1 MYPIDQYSSNGFA
14 SPIRVMR
21 ESLSAELADRVKK
34 LRKSDPNLAERALG
48 TNCHLLFPWLHELTH
63 MTEILD
69 EVEKVIGPDILLW
82 STSFFI
88 KDPGSKSY
96 VSWHQDSTY
105 WGLIPLEIVTAW
117 LAFTPSK
124 TSNGCMQII
133 PGSHLRGQSAHKD
146 TFADDNLLSRGQE
159 IEVDI
164 SDEKVVDLAL
174 EPGEMSLHHVR
185 IFHGSNSNDSNT
197 ARIGFAMRY
206 IPAYTR
212 QEGGRT
218 FAELVRGE
226 DRFMN
231 FDTPTPPTIEMGE
244 EEWAIQQE
252 SLKRLNSILL
262 DGVAQQSKVIGHQ
275 PYI

>member
-1 MYPIDQYSSNGFA
+1 MYSIDQYSSNGFA
-14 SPIRVMR
+14 FPIRAIT
-21 ESLSAELADRVKK
+21 ESRSAELADRVQK
-34 LRKSDPNLAERALG
+34 LMKTDPQLAERAFG

-69 EVEKVIGPDILLW
+69 EVEKIIGPDILLW
-82 STSFFI
+82 SSSFFI

-105 WGLIPLEIVTAW
+105 WGLKPQEIVTAW
-117 LAFTPSK
+117 LAFTPSN
-124 TSNGCMQII
+124 TSNGCMRVI
-133 PGSHLRGQSAHKD
+133 PGSHCRGQSDHKD
-146 TFADDNLLSRGQE
+146 TFANDNLLSRGQE
-159 IEVDI
+159 IAVDI
-164 SDEKVVDLAL
+164 SNEKVVDLVL

-185 IFHGSNSNDSNT
+185 IFHGSNSNDSN
-197 ARIGFAMRY
+197 AIRIGFAIRY
-206 IPAYTR
+206 IPAYTS

-226 DRFMN
+226 DRFRI
-231 FDTPTPPTIEMGE
+231 FDTPTPPTVEMGE

-262 DGVAQQSKVIGHQ
+262 DGAMQQSKVIGHQ
-275 PYI
+275 PYV

>member
-1 MYPIDQYSSNGFA
+1 MYSIDQYSSNGFA
-14 SPIRVMR
+14 SPIRVMTKSR
-21 ESLSAELADRVKK
+21 SAELADRVQK
-34 LRKSDPNLAERALG
+34 LRKTDPHLAERALG

-63 MTEILD
+63 MSEILD
-69 EVEKVIGPDILLW
+69 EVEQVIGPDIMLW
-82 STSFFI
+82 SSSFFI

-105 WGLIPLEIVTAW
+105 WGLKPLEIVTAW
-117 LAFTPSK
+117 MAFTPSNP
-124 TSNGCMQII
+124 SNGCMRVI
-133 PGSHLRGQSAHKD
+133 PGSHRRGQSAHKD
-146 TFADDNLLSRGQE
+146 AFADDNLLSRGQE

-164 SDEKVVDLAL
+164 SGEEVVDLVL
-174 EPGEMSLHHVR
+174 EQGEMSLHNVR
-185 IFHGSNSNDSNT
+185 IFHGSNRNDSN
-197 ARIGFAMRY
+197 AVRIGFAIRY

-226 DRFMN
+226 DRFRN
-231 FDTPTPPTIEMGE
+231 FDTPTPPAVEMGE

-262 DGVAQQSKVIGHQ
+262 DGTVQQSKVIGHQ
-275 PYI
+275 PYD

>member
-1 MYPIDQYSSNGFA
+1 MYSIDQYSANGFS
-14 SPIRVMR
+14 SPIRVMT
-21 ESLSAELADRVKK
+21 ESRSADLADKVQN
-34 LRKSDPNLAERALG
+34 LRNTNPNLAERALG
-48 TNCHLLFPWLHELTH
+48 TNCHLLFPWLHEVTH

-69 EVEKVIGPDILLW
+69 EVEKVIGTDILLW
-82 STSFFI
+82 SASFFI

-105 WGLIPLEIVTAW
+105 WGLKPLEIVTAW
-117 LAFTPSK
+117 LALTPSK
-124 TSNGCMQII
+124 SSNGCMQVI

-164 SDEKVVDLAL
+164 TNEKVVDLTL

-185 IFHGSNSNDSNT
+185 IFHGSNSNDSNS

-226 DRFMN
+226 DRFRN
-231 FDTPTPPTIEMGE
+231 FDTPTPPAVEMGE
-244 EEWAIQQE
+244 KEWAIQQE

-262 DGVAQQSKVIGHQ
+262 DGSV
-275 PYI
+275 

>member
-1 MYPIDQYSSNGFA
+1 MYSIDQFSTNGFS
-14 SPIRVMR
+14 SPIRVMT
-21 ESLSAELADRVKK
+21 ESQSADLAEKVQN
-34 LRKSDPNLAERALG
+34 LRNTDPKLAERALG
-48 TNCHLLFPWLHELTH
+48 TNCHLLFPWLHEVTH
-63 MTEILD
+63 MNEILD
-69 EVEKVIGPDILLW
+69 EVEKLIGTDILLW
-82 STSFFI
+82 SASFFI

-105 WGLIPLEIVTAW
+105 WGLKPLEIATAW
-117 LAFTPSK
+117 LALTPSK
-124 TSNGCMQII
+124 SSNGCMQVI
-133 PGSHLRGQSAHKD
+133 PGSHLRGQSEHKD

-164 SDEKVVDLAL
+164 SNENLVDLSL

-185 IFHGSNSNDSNT
+185 IFHGSNSNISNK

-226 DRFMN
+226 DRFRN
-231 FDTPTPPTIEMGE
+231 FDTPTPPTFEMGE

-252 SLKRLNSILL
+252 SLKRMNSILL
-262 DGVAQQSKVIGHQ
+262 DGSVQQSKIIGHQ
-275 PYI
+275 PYA

>member
-1 MYPIDQYSSNGFA
+1 MYSIDQYNSNGFA
-14 SPIRVMR
+14 YPIRAIT
-21 ESLSAELADRVKK
+21 ESRSTELADRLQK
-34 LRKSDPNLAERALG
+34 LRKTDPHLAERALG
-48 TNCHLLFPWLHELTH
+48 TNCHLLFPWLHELAQTS
-63 MTEILD
+63 EILD
-69 EVEKVIGPDILLW
+69 EVEQVIGTDIMLW
-82 STSFFI
+82 SSSFFI

-105 WGLIPLEIVTAW
+105 WGLKPQEIVTVW
-117 LAFTPSK
+117 LAFTPSN
-124 TSNGCMQII
+124 TSNGCMQVI
-133 PGSHLRGQSAHKD
+133 PGSHRRGQSDHKD
-146 TFADDNLLSRGQE
+146 TFANDNLLSRGQE

-164 SDEKVVDLAL
+164 SDEKVVDLVL

-185 IFHGSNSNDSNT
+185 IFHGSNSNDSN
-197 ARIGFAMRY
+197 AIRIGFAIRY
-206 IPAYTR
+206 IPAYTN

-226 DRFMN
+226 DRFRN
-231 FDTPTPPTIEMGE
+231 FDTPTTPTVEMGE

-262 DGVAQQSKVIGHQ
+262 DGAMQQSKVIGHQ

>member
-1 MYPIDQYSSNGFA
+1 MT
-14 SPIRVMR
+14 
-21 ESLSAELADRVKK
+21 ESRSTDLAHKVQN
-34 LRKSDPNLAERALG
+34 LRNTNPNLAERALG
-48 TNCHLLFPWLHELTH
+48 TNCHLLFPWLHEVTH

-69 EVEKVIGPDILLW
+69 EVEKVIGTDNLLW
-82 STSFFI
+82 SASFFI

-105 WGLIPLEIVTAW
+105 WGLKPLEIVTAW
-117 LAFTPSK
+117 LALTPSK
-124 TSNGCMQII
+124 SSNGCMQVI

-164 SDEKVVDLAL
+164 RDEKVVDLAL

-226 DRFMN
+226 DRFRN

-244 EEWAIQQE
+244 DEWAIQQE

>member
-14 SPIRVMR
+14 FPIRAITGSR
-21 ESLSAELADRVKK
+21 SAELADRVQK
-34 LRKSDPNLAERALG
+34 LRKTDPPLAERALG
-48 TNCHLLFPWLHELTH
+48 TNCHLLFPWLHELAHTSK
-63 MTEILD
+63 ILD
-69 EVEKVIGPDILLW
+69 EVEQVIGPNIMLW

-105 WGLIPLEIVTAW
+105 WGLNPLEIVTAW
-117 LAFTPSK
+117 LAFTPSNN
-124 TSNGCMQII
+124 SNGCMRVI
-133 PGSHLRGQSAHKD
+133 PESHRRGQSAHKD
-146 TFADDNLLSRGQE
+146 TFANHNLLSRGQE

-164 SDEKVVDLAL
+164 SGEQVVDLAL

-185 IFHGSNSNDSNT
+185 IFHGSNRNDSNT
-197 ARIGFAMRY
+197 VRIGFAIRY

-226 DRFMN
+226 DRFRN
-231 FDTPTPPTIEMGE
+231 FDTPTQPVVEMGE

-252 SLKRLNSILL
+252 SLKRLNNNLL
-262 DGVAQQSKVIGHQ
+262 DGTVQQSKVIGHQ

>member
-1 MYPIDQYSSNGFA
+1 MYSIDQYSSNGFA
-14 SPIRVMR
+14 SPIRAIT
-21 ESLSAELADRVKK
+21 ESRSAELADRVQK
-34 LRKSDPNLAERALG
+34 LRKTDPHLAERALG
-48 TNCHLLFPWLHELTH
+48 TNCHLLFPWLHELAHTS
-63 MTEILD
+63 EILD
-69 EVEKVIGPDILLW
+69 EVEQVIGPDIMLW
-82 STSFFI
+82 SSSFFI

-105 WGLIPLEIVTAW
+105 WGLKPLEIVTAW

-124 TSNGCMQII
+124 TSNGCMQVI

-185 IFHGSNSNDSNT
+185 IFHGSNRNDSN
-197 ARIGFAMRY
+197 AVRIGFAIRY

-226 DRFMN
+226 DRFRN
-231 FDTPTPPTIEMGE
+231 FDTPTPPAVEMGE

-262 DGVAQQSKVIGHQ
+262 DGAVQQSKVIGHQ
-275 PYI
+275 PYV

>member
-1 MYPIDQYSSNGFA
+1 MSSIDQYSSNGFA
-14 SPIRVMR
+14 FPIRAIT
-21 ESLSAELADRVKK
+21 ESRSAELADRVQK
-34 LRKSDPNLAERALG
+34 LMKTDPQLAERAFG

-82 STSFFI
+82 SSSFFI
-88 KDPGSKSY
+88 KDPGSKSF

-105 WGLIPLEIVTAW
+105 WGLKPQEIVTAW
-117 LAFTPSK
+117 LAFTPSNN
-124 TSNGCMQII
+124 SNGCMRVI
-133 PGSHLRGQSAHKD
+133 PGSHCRGQSDHKD
-146 TFADDNLLSRGQE
+146 TFANDNLLSRGQE

-164 SDEKVVDLAL
+164 SNEKVVDLVL

-185 IFHGSNSNDSNT
+185 IFHGSNSNDSN
-197 ARIGFAMRY
+197 AIRIGFAIRY
-206 IPAYTR
+206 LPAYTS

-226 DRFMN
+226 DRFRN
-231 FDTPTPPTIEMGE
+231 FDTPTPPTVEMGE

-262 DGVAQQSKVIGHQ
+262 DGAMQQSKVIGHQ
-275 PYI
+275 PYV

>member
-1 MYPIDQYSSNGFA
+1 MYSIDQYSSNGFA
-14 SPIRVMR
+14 FPIRAIT
-21 ESLSAELADRVKK
+21 ESRSAELADRVQK
-34 LRKSDPNLAERALG
+34 LMKTDPQLAERAFG

-69 EVEKVIGPDILLW
+69 EVEKIIGPDILLW
-82 STSFFI
+82 SSSFFI

-105 WGLIPLEIVTAW
+105 WGLKPQEIVTAW
-117 LAFTPSK
+117 LAFTPSN
-124 TSNGCMQII
+124 TSNGCMRVI
-133 PGSHLRGQSAHKD
+133 PGSHRRGQSAHKD
-146 TFADDNLLSRGQE
+146 AFADDNLLSRGQE

-164 SDEKVVDLAL
+164 SNEKVVELVL

-185 IFHGSNSNDSNT
+185 IFHGSNSNDSN
-197 ARIGFAMRY
+197 AIRIGFAIRY
-206 IPAYTR
+206 IPAYTS

-226 DRFMN
+226 DRFSN
-231 FDTPTPPTIEMGE
+231 FDTPTPPTVEMGE

-262 DGVAQQSKVIGHQ
+262 DGAMQQSKVIGHQ
-275 PYI
+275 PYV

>member
-1 MYPIDQYSSNGFA
+1 MYSIDQYSSNGFA
-14 SPIRVMR
+14 FPIRAIT
-21 ESLSAELADRVKK
+21 ESRSAELADRVQILIKT
-34 LRKSDPNLAERALG
+34 DPQLAERAFG

-82 STSFFI
+82 SSSFFI

-105 WGLIPLEIVTAW
+105 WGLKPQEIVTAW
-117 LAFTPSK
+117 LAFTPSN
-124 TSNGCMQII
+124 TSNGCMRVI
-133 PGSHLRGQSAHKD
+133 PGSHCRGQSEHKD
-146 TFADDNLLSRGQE
+146 TFANDNLLSRGQE

-164 SDEKVVDLAL
+164 SNEKVVDLVL

-185 IFHGSNSNDSNT
+185 IFHGSNSNDSN
-197 ARIGFAMRY
+197 AIRIGFAIRY
-206 IPAYTR
+206 IPAYTS

-226 DRFMN
+226 DRFRN
-231 FDTPTPPTIEMGE
+231 FDTPTPPTVEMGE

-262 DGVAQQSKVIGHQ
+262 DGAMQQSKVIGHQ
-275 PYI
+275 PYV

>member
-1 MYPIDQYSSNGFA
+1 MT
-14 SPIRVMR
+14 
-21 ESLSAELADRVKK
+21 ESRSADLTEKVQN
-34 LRKSDPNLAERALG
+34 LRNKDPKLAERALG
-48 TNCHLLFPWLHELTH
+48 TNCHLLFPWLHEVTR

-69 EVEKVIGPDILLW
+69 EVEKVIGTDILLW
-82 STSFFI
+82 SASFFI

-105 WGLIPLEIVTAW
+105 WGLKPLEIVTAW
-117 LAFTPSK
+117 LALTPSK
-124 TSNGCMQII
+124 SSNGCMQVI
-133 PGSHLRGQSAHKD
+133 PGSHLRGQSEHKD

-164 SDEKVVDLAL
+164 GNEKVVDLAL

-185 IFHGSNSNDSNT
+185 IFHGSNSNDSNSS
-197 ARIGFAMRY
+197 RIGFAMRY

-226 DRFMN
+226 DRFSN
-231 FDTPTPPTIEMGE
+231 FDTPTPPTFEMGE
-244 EEWAIQQE
+244 EEWAVQQE

-262 DGVAQQSKVIGHQ
+262 DGSVQQSKVIGHQ
-275 PYI
+275 PYA

>member
-14 SPIRVMR
+14 SPIRVMT
-21 ESLSAELADRVKK
+21 ESLSAELADRVQK
-34 LRKSDPNLAERALG
+34 LRKTNPPLAERALG
-48 TNCHLLFPWLHELTH
+48 TNCHLLFPLLHELSHTSK
-63 MTEILD
+63 ILD
-69 EVEKVIGPDILLW
+69 EVEQVIGPNIMLW

-105 WGLIPLEIVTAW
+105 WGLNPLEIVTAW
-117 LAFTPSK
+117 LAFTPSNN
-124 TSNGCMQII
+124 SNGCMRVI
-133 PGSHLRGQSAHKD
+133 PESHRRGQSTHKD
-146 TFADDNLLSRGQE
+146 TFANDNLLSRGQE

-164 SDEKVVDLAL
+164 SGEQVVELAL
-174 EPGEMSLHHVR
+174 EPGEMSLHHVQ

-197 ARIGFAMRY
+197 VRIGFAIRY

-226 DRFMN
+226 DQFL
-231 FDTPTPPTIEMGE
+231 
-244 EEWAIQQE
+244 
-252 SLKRLNSILL
+252 SLIH
-262 DGVAQQSKVIGHQ
+262 I
-275 PYI
+275 